1 MKKALLVF
9 LVFALIFAT
18 AACALAQEWLC
29 PACSTQASGKFCS
42 ECGAAMPD
50 VSGHCQLTLQVNMK
64 ENLILFRYDVDVY
77 LNGSKV
83 ATIPH
88 GSSLNQAFPVA
99 PGEVTLSFRC
109 EEDSAIA
116 GEIPF
121 LVTENAAFSCSIELK
136 HDGVEITNVE
146 TTALLSDTRLS
157 VGTPGKM
164 DKAILTLQ
172 SVRILQDENGNA
184 AARCT
189 FVCENNASIQR
200 PCLLTFTARVKL
212 DDGSYA
218 PNASVLSGSTVF
230 QGSLSSLSQS
240 VQEVY
245 ASLPENWA
253 ELEIRC
259 TWGLLQQETLVYCFP
274 RS

>member
-1 MKKALLVF
+1 MKKTLLIF

-29 PACSTQASGKFCS
+29 PSCNAQANGKFCS
-42 ECGAAMPD
+42 ECGTAMPD
-50 VSGHCQLTLQVNMK
+50 ANGNCQLTLQVNVK
-64 ENLILFRYDVDVY
+64 ENLILFKHDVDVY

-83 ATIPH
+83 ANIPH
-88 GSSLNQAFPVA
+88 GTSLNQTFSVV
-99 PGEVTLSFRC
+99 PGEATLSFRS
-109 EEDSAIA
+109 EEDASIT
-116 GEIPF
+116 GEISF
-121 LVTENAAFSCSIELK
+121 LVTENAVFSCTIELS
-136 HDGVEITNVE
+136 HDEAEITNVE
-146 TTALLSDTRLS
+146 TTAQLSDTRLP

-172 SVRILQDENGNA
+172 SVRILQDEAGNMTA
-184 AARCT
+184 KCT
-189 FVCENNASIQR
+189 FVCENNSSVQR
-200 PCLLTFTARVKL
+200 PSLLTFTTRVKL
-212 DDGSYA
+212 SDGSYA
-218 PNASVLSGSTVF
+218 PNTSVLSGSTVF

-259 TWGLLQQETLVYCFP
+259 TWGLLQQETLVYFLP

>member
-1 MKKALLVF
+1 MKKALFALLIIVMISATT
-9 LVFALIFAT
+9 VFA
-18 AACALAQEWLC
+18 CAEDWFC
-29 PACSTQASGKFCS
+29 PGCNTQASGKFCS
-42 ECGAAMPD
+42 ECGTGMPETNG
-50 VSGHCQLTLQVNMK
+50 SCQLTLQVNLK
-64 ENLILFRYDVDVY
+64 ENLILFRHDVDVY

-83 ATIPH
+83 ANIPH
-88 GSSLNQAFPVA
+88 GSSLNQAFSVA
-99 PGEVTLSFRC
+99 PGEVTLSFRS
-109 EEDSAIA
+109 EEDASIT

-121 LVTENAAFSCSIELK
+121 LVTENAAFSCSIELN
-136 HDGVEITNVE
+136 HDEVEITNVE
-146 TTALLSDTRLS
+146 TSAHLSDTRLPM
-157 VGTPGKM
+157 GAPGKM

-172 SVRILQDENGNA
+172 SVRILVDEGGHA
-184 AARCT
+184 AAQCT
-189 FVCENNASIQR
+189 FVCENNSSVQR

-212 DDGSYA
+212 SDGSYA
-218 PNASVLSGSTVF
+218 PDASVLSGSTVF